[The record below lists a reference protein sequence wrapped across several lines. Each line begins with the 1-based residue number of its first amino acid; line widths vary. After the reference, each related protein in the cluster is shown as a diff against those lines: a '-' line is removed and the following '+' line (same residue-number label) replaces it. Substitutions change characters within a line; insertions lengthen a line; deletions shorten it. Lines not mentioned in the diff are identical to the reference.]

1 MSDTSKDRIKE
12 EFRAALERKNSRA
25 NGGGTAHLD
34 AGSKAQAPHANADHH
49 REFRRKSG

>member
-25 NGGGTAHLD
+25 GGGTAHLD
-34 AGSKAQAPHANADHH
+34 AGSKAHGPHRTADHH
-49 REFRRKSG
+49 REVRRKSG

>member
-12 EFRAALERKNSRA
+12 QFRAALERKNSRT
-25 NGGGTAHLD
+25 GRGTAHLD
-34 AGSKAQAPHANADHH
+34 ADSKAHGPHATADHH

>member
-12 EFRAALERKNSRA
+12 EFRAALDRKNGRA
-25 NGGGTAHLD
+25 NGGTAHLD
-34 AGSKAQAPHANADHH
+34 AGSKANGPHANTDHH